1 MKCRKEL
8 SDIGDVEV
16 AALLEQK
23 AVRVVSDGSQGFVS
37 SVFFIPKKSGG
48 FRPIINLKPL
58 NRFVCLFNHFKR
70 QNMEVARQMLRKG
83 DWMAKLDLETLI

>member
-1 MKCRKEL
+1 MKCSKEL
-8 SDIGDVEV
+8 SEIGDIEV
-16 AALLEQK
+16 AALLEKK
-23 AVRVVSDGSQGFVS
+23 AVRVVSDGSRGIIS

-58 NRFVCLFNHFKR
+58 NRFVCYNHFKR